1 MSGCLSGAGIV
12 EKYYVHFIYDVD
24 AYLTMLDKVEAL
36 TGKCLI
42 SACAPGV
49 EDMRPLCAPRW
60 DLRPGTAHTQ
70 PGLRAC
76 CGSAT
81 DL

>member
-1 MSGCLSGAGIV
+1 MVLSGCLSGAGIV

-42 SACAPGV
+42 FRLRSRCGGYAAPVRPQVGFATRDGSHTARV
-49 EDMRPLCAPRW
+49 E
-60 DLRPGTAHTQ
+60 
-70 PGLRAC
+70 GLLWEC
-76 CGSAT
+76 
-81 DL
+81 D